1 MAEKFD
7 EFLEEVEKDIRQEKL
22 LNLWK
27 KYGKQVT
34 AGLVGIIII
43 VAGYNLWSQYEH
55 NKQVQMA
62 EKLIT
67 AHELMAQ
74 GELVKA
80 QAILTDLSQQSRSI
94 YQSLALFQKAAL
106 LFQEGSPE
114 KSREAINIYNQL
126 GANNKMDPLW
136 RDLAAFLSVMISID
150 MQGQKVDD
158 LLAKLEPLT
167 QDDNPWR
174 YFAKEMKGLLL
185 YRKGDK
191 SQSTEIFARLV
202 QDNQTPQGISLR
214 SRLMV
219 QILSAGLND

>member
-34 AGLVGIIII
+34 AGLVGIIIV
-43 VAGYNLWSQYEH
+43 VAGYNLWNQYEY

-62 EKLIT
+62 EKLIS
-67 AHELMAQ
+67 AHDLMAQ
-74 GELVKA
+74 GDMAKA
-80 QAILTDLSQQSRSI
+80 QVILTDLSQQSRSN
-94 YQSLALFQKAAL
+94 YQSLGLFQKAAL
-106 LFQEGSPE
+106 LVQEGAPE
-114 KSREAINIYNQL
+114 KVTEAISIYNQL
-126 GANNKMDPLW
+126 GINNKIDPLW
-136 RDLAAFLSVMISID
+136 RDLAALLSVMISID
-150 MQGQKVDD
+150 IQGQKVDE
-158 LLAKLEPLT
+158 LIAKLEPLT

-191 SQSTEIFARLV
+191 AQSTELFARLV

-219 QILSAGLND
+219 QILSAGIND